1 VNKTKQMVLALVAVA
16 VLYALL
22 KVLIVVGIIGPYW
35 QIILNES
42 MIYVIGALG
51 LSIIYGFTGQF
62 SLGHAAFVGIG
73 AYCAGWFAI
82 TFSHYGIWA
91 SLGSLVV
98 GMVSAGLVGYLIGV
112 PILRLKSDYLG
123 IATLGFNFIVYD
135 GMQNS
140 DKLSSVLGGAQGM
153 TGVPQFQAFEWYF
166 VTAVIVFILVRNLVF
181 SSHGR
186 AFTAIRENET
196 AADVVGVSPARTKI
210 MAFTVGCV
218 LAGLGGALYA
228 HSYPYV
234 NPDSFSFLESINYL
248 IIVVLGGMG
257 SITGTVITAVGWTFL
272 LEVLRMFLSLLGPS
286 FINLRG
292 VFYALIL
299 IVVIIL
305 RPQGIFGG
313 IEAPFLV
320 PHIGRRKANAAA
332 GS

>member
-1 VNKTKQMVLALVAVA
+1 VNKTKQMVLALVAVV

-186 AFTAIRENET
+186 ALYGDSGERDGGGCGGGKPGQNEDHGFHRRVRSGRT
-196 AADVVGVSPARTKI
+196 GWRPLCPQLSVCESRLLQLPGIDQLPDHRGAGRYGQPHRDGDHSRRLDIPAGGAADVSEPAG
-210 MAFTVGCV
+210 AV
-218 LAGLGGALYA
+218 LY
-228 HSYPYV
+228 
-234 NPDSFSFLESINYL
+234 
-248 IIVVLGGMG
+248 
-257 SITGTVITAVGWTFL
+257 
-272 LEVLRMFLSLLGPS
+272 
-286 FINLRG
+286 
-292 VFYALIL
+292 
-299 IVVIIL
+299 
-305 RPQGIFGG
+305 
-313 IEAPFLV
+313 
-320 PHIGRRKANAAA
+320 
-332 GS
+332 